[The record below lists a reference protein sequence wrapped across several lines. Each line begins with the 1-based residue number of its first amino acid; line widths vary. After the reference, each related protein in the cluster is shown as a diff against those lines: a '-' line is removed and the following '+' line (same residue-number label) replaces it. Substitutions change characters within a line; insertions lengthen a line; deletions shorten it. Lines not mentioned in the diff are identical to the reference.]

1 MYSMMKVWLSI
12 FASLT
17 YCYIIGKMIPKGVTR
32 LLCVLPIVC
41 LFLLLP
47 LELTSI
53 HFGGMTSFC
62 VAWLA
67 NFKLL
72 LFAFG
77 KGPLCLDP
85 KISFGRFVS
94 VACFPIKVLQI
105 PPQKPNLNG
114 HGHENQAQ
122 KSNLNGQ
129 DRQKL
134 ISRRGPHK
142 SFLNYATKGVL
153 LAMVVASYDYS
164 DYIHPKIIWLLYC
177 FHIYFFLDIFL
188 AMLASVVRT
197 LSGLEL
203 EPQFNDPYLSTSLQD
218 FWGRRWNLM
227 VTSILR
233 PIAYDPILYTC
244 KNFIG
249 RRWAQGIAI
258 LGTFLVSALMHE
270 LIFYY
275 LGRAKP
281 TWEVTWFFLLH
292 GVCLPVEV
300 TLKRAVNGRWQ
311 IPRPMQ
317 TILTIGFVIATGFWL
332 FFPPFLAC
340 KAGVRAIEEY
350 AAVREYLKEAGHAY
364 FPWIFQQI

>member
-1 MYSMMKVWLSI
+1 MEDGEMYSMMKVWLSI

-122 KSNLNGQ
+122 KS
-129 DRQKL
+129 
-134 ISRRGPHK
+134 K
-142 SFLNYATKGVL
+142 SK
-153 LAMVVASYDYS
+153 
-164 DYIHPKIIWLLYC
+164 W
-177 FHIYFFLDIFL
+177 
-188 AMLASVVRT
+188 
-197 LSGLEL
+197 
-203 EPQFNDPYLSTSLQD
+203 
-218 FWGRRWNLM
+218 
-227 VTSILR
+227 
-233 PIAYDPILYTC
+233 
-244 KNFIG
+244 
-249 RRWAQGIAI
+249 
-258 LGTFLVSALMHE
+258 
-270 LIFYY
+270 
-275 LGRAKP
+275 
-281 TWEVTWFFLLH
+281 
-292 GVCLPVEV
+292 
-300 TLKRAVNGRWQ
+300 
-311 IPRPMQ
+311 PR
-317 TILTIGFVIATGFWL
+317 
-332 FFPPFLAC
+332 
-340 KAGVRAIEEY
+340 
-350 AAVREYLKEAGHAY
+350 
-364 FPWIFQQI
+364 